1 MKNLSKTILAVAVAG
16 AITVGLAQQSQAV
29 PVVGNINFGGSVTLN
44 TSSAGTAT
52 GVTSWSGFG
61 TGGKPQVQ
69 NRDGSFVG
77 FVAPGDAV
85 TFVAPWTFNTASTIT
100 GFWQV
105 DGFSFD
111 LNFSSS
117 THTASSVTVDGTGI
131 ISGNGFTPTAGIWHF
146 TTQDPGTTNGG
157 ITTFS
162 FSAASGF
169 VPEGGSAAA
178 LLGIA

>member
-77 FVAPGDAV
+77 FVYCLPVSDTPRSGATHPSNGAHPREKTFAV
-85 TFVAPWTFNTASTIT
+85 LAKPMTLFKTI
-100 GFWQV
+100 
-105 DGFSFD
+105 
-111 LNFSSS
+111 
-117 THTASSVTVDGTGI
+117 
-131 ISGNGFTPTAGIWHF
+131 
-146 TTQDPGTTNGG
+146 
-157 ITTFS
+157 
-162 FSAASGF
+162 
-169 VPEGGSAAA
+169 
-178 LLGIA
+178 